1 MGTCLTTLGI
11 SRIPCPVSLAG
22 PLGRVASP
30 SCHDCP
36 SSAKADPADESHDAG
51 RLVFGRQSTTTTS
64 PSSIIPCRDIPWPD
78 ETVSRLSNFSMP
90 LLRFSFVPIRQSQ
103 TKGSARRFAHAFGV
117 PRPASG
123 RDRGANNDARRQCCH
138 ADAALARC
146 HLALTLTLTLTLTRP
161 RPRTRAGTDRAPRT
175 RQRRFWETWFWSSRT
190 AGIAVSPGHHSRV
203 KTCGL
208 RRAPTDMDGRLP
220 DRRGSLEPPDSQR

>member
-1 MGTCLTTLGI
+1 MGNCLTTLGI

-51 RLVFGRQSTTTTS
+51 RLVFVRQSTTTTS

-78 ETVSRLSNFSMP
+78 ETVSRFSNFSMP

-146 HLALTLTLTLTLTRP
+146 HLALTLTLTLTLTTGHGREHGLAPTGHPGLANGGFGKHGSGLPERRESPCLRAITPESRP
-161 RPRTRAGTDRAPRT
+161 AVLRPPPCPHRHGW
-175 RQRRFWETWFWSSRT
+175 QT
-190 AGIAVSPGHHSRV
+190 AGSA
-203 KTCGL
+203 
-208 RRAPTDMDGRLP
+208 RLI
-220 DRRGSLEPPDSQR
+220 GAT